1 MKTYTIL
8 LSMLVALS
16 VQAEK
21 YTIYW
26 YEDKE
31 VTDYSVDITCVETGF
46 GTLKRF
52 ASSGNPEYTVELPDG
67 LTYNIKVIAYSSDSI
82 PAVSNTL
89 VIRTKRPTPQVKAKE
104 PVIRAKRVEDEPI
117 VDSIIPARKQRRD

>member
-1 MKTYTIL
+1 MKIKTTL
-8 LSMLVALS
+8 LLMLLALS

-26 YEDKE
+26 TNDET
-31 VTDYSVDITCVETGF
+31 VSDYSVDITCVETGF

-52 ASSGNPEYTVELPDG
+52 ANVGVPEYTVELPDG

-89 VIRTKRPTPQVKAKE
+89 VIRTKRPTPQVKAKA
-104 PVIRAKRVEDEPI
+104 PIIRAKRVEDEPI
-117 VDSIIPARKQRRD
+117 VDSTVTTRKQRRN

>member
-8 LSMLVALS
+8 LSMLLALS

-26 YEDKE
+26 NEDKN
-31 VTDYSVDITCVETGF
+31 VTDYSVDITCIETGF

-52 ASSGNPEYTVELPDG
+52 TSSGNPEYTVELPDG

-89 VIRTKRPTPQVKAKE
+89 VIRTKRPTPQVKAKA

-117 VDSIIPARKQRRD
+117 VDSTVSTRKQRRD

>member
-1 MKTYTIL
+1 MKTKTIL
-8 LSMLVALS
+8 LSMLLALS

-26 YEDKE
+26 TNDET
-31 VTDYSVDITCVETGF
+31 VSDYSVDITCVETGF
-46 GTLKRF
+46 GTLKRL
-52 ASSGNPEYTVELPDG
+52 ANVGVPEYTVELPDG

-89 VIRTKRPTPQVKAKE
+89 VIRTKRPTPQVKAKA
-104 PVIRAKRVEDEPI
+104 PIIRAKRVEDEPI
-117 VDSIIPARKQRRD
+117 VDSIVPARKQRRD

>member
-1 MKTYTIL
+1 MKIKTTL
-8 LSMLVALS
+8 LSMLLALS

-26 YEDKE
+26 TNDET
-31 VTDYSVDITCVETGF
+31 VSDYSVDITCVETGF

-52 ASSGNPEYTVELPDG
+52 ANVGVPEYTVELPDG

-89 VIRTKRPTPQVKAKE
+89 VIRTKRPTPQVKAKA
-104 PVIRAKRVEDEPI
+104 PIIRAKRVEDEPI
-117 VDSIIPARKQRRD
+117 VDSTITTRKQRRN

>member
-1 MKTYTIL
+1 MKIKTTL
-8 LSMLVALS
+8 LSMLLALS

-26 YEDKE
+26 TNDET
-31 VTDYSVDITCVETGF
+31 VSDYSVDITCVETGF

-52 ASSGNPEYTVELPDG
+52 ANVGVPEYTVELPDG

-89 VIRTKRPTPQVKAKE
+89 VIRTKRPTPQVKAKA

-117 VDSIIPARKQRRD
+117 VDSTVTTRKQRRN